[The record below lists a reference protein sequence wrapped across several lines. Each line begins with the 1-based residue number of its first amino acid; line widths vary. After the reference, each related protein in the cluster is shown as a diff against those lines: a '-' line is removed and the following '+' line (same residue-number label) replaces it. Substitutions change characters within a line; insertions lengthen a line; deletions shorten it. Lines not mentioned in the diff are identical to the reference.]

1 MSEAELRAVVREVL
15 QEVLMKR
22 SSPTPASAPT
32 VESVRI
38 ACDADLASF
47 VRRLIR
53 MMDDPTKAQAL
64 RNGHHVFALAA
75 EKDAAPR
82 APAVAAIASTA
93 RAGTPTAGQA
103 IVVSGT
109 LTEAK
114 VKKCT
119 GASSIVL
126 APGAVVTPLARDRAW
141 ALGLRIERKR

>member
-1 MSEAELRAVVREVL
+1 
-15 QEVLMKR
+15 MKR

-93 RAGTPTAGQA
+93 SGPAIAGTPTAGQA